1 MPLESLREE
10 SAQLS
15 AALYELTDVP
25 IEYSSPR
32 FAVSDVACS
41 MSMEHWDV
49 ARQVLCDGFLP
60 SGAVLHRAQFEALVR
75 SIWLLHAASDESITK
90 FAADLTISS
99 EQDAK
104 NQPAVATMMAAIAK
118 SAPPQAHDALL
129 RFKNNSWHALNSY
142 VHAGIHPI
150 QRHAEGYPVLLIENI
165 VRNCNGIGVMACM
178 QVVALRGRQPMQRQV
193 LDLAARYADCLPAPL
208 EGRTGA
214 PAD

>member
-1 MPLESLREE
+1 MPLELLRDE

-25 IEYSSPR
+25 IEYGTPR

-49 ARQVLCDGFLP
+49 AREVLCDGFLP

-75 SIWLLHAASDESITK
+75 SIWLLHAAPDESITK
-90 FAADLTISS
+90 FVADLNVSS
-99 EQDAK
+99 EKDAK
-104 NQPAVATMMAAIAK
+104 NEPTVADMMAGIAK

-142 VHAGIHPI
+142 VHAGIHPVK
-150 QRHAEGYPVLLIENI
+150 RHAEGYPLLLIENI

-178 QVVALRGRQPMQRQV
+178 QVVALRGNQPMQRQV
-193 LDLAARYADCLPAPL
+193 LDLAARYPNFLPTPL
-208 EGRTGA
+208 ERRTDA
-214 PAD
+214 PED